1 MEVSVP
7 NLMLAL
13 SAVPVYA
20 DCDDSLACCTGS
32 GAQSHLQAD
41 SNKAW
46 VGLSSWMIWQIELFV
61 VTEYR
66 NFVYSE

>member
-7 NLMLAL
+7 NLMLVL

-46 VGLSSWMIWQIELFV
+46 VGLSS
-61 VTEYR
+61 
-66 NFVYSE
+66 